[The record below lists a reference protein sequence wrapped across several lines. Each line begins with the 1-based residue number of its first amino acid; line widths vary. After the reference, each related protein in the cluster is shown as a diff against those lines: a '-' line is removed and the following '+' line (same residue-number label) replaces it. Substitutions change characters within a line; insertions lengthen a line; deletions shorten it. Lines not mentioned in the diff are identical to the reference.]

1 MSRKK
6 KNAAHE
12 REETVDLISES
23 SDTSLDMSHQS
34 VQSSDDENLEDTR
47 IQEKSTDERTIKNQ
61 LEFVKGIP
69 KNLISIFNDKAD
81 KNASSRDKHTL
92 WTS

>member
-47 IQEKSTDERTIKNQ
+47 I
-61 LEFVKGIP
+61 
-69 KNLISIFNDKAD
+69 
-81 KNASSRDKHTL
+81 
-92 WTS
+92 